1 MFLLDLSLVFAWQVN
16 LGLSLELFMEDQMA
30 KSVRPLL
37 QADGLLLCA
46 SIIFSAL
53 LHSRARAAFRLRHKI
68 SSCLQLILL
77 CVVTRA

>member
-53 LHSRARAAFRLRHKI
+53 LHSHARAAFRLRHKI
-68 SSCLQLILL
+68 SCLQLILL